1 MDAQSSQSFTRTSQ
15 GRRDEYG
22 EYEIIEYDGHAI
34 KYYTSG
40 TVHSMPKDAGPF
52 AVDSHVKHIDQDIQG
67 RVVNSNHKDTT
78 IYDKDCPDDD
88 DPNGSLLTFRNYDLV
103 PVYPEPEGDPSY

>member
-1 MDAQSSQSFTRTSQ
+1 MTGVLPFLFFFTIITIIHNQGRTLIMSQSFTSMDARTQ
-15 GRRDEYG
+15 
-22 EYEIIEYDGHAI
+22 
-34 KYYTSG
+34 
-40 TVHSMPKDAGPF
+40 PF